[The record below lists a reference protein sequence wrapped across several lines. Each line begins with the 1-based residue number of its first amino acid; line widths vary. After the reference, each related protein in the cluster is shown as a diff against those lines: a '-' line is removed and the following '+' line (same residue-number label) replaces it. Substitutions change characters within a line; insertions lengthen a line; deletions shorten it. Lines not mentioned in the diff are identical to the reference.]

1 MSFLGGENG
10 SIHFTVELGAALRKM
25 SLSQSRGPEHLIEL
39 QEMPSY
45 APIHCSL
52 SIQTPMCRSKGPP
65 LWAEAAQMDRNWTS
79 KWYLYWKQNKT
90 KKLAHPFQVRGSQST
105 WLKSRAHS
113 KGSQLPPSLIST
125 ATELHWPLRPACGF
139 PSSGTKESPGLP
151 PMPLPLQIQWGK
163 DIKLMSRRGVSI
175 FLGLESF
182 PTNREEEREG
192 GREGGRRGLRE
203 GLESLPRERE
213 QRGVE

>member
-1 MSFLGGENG
+1 
-10 SIHFTVELGAALRKM
+10 
-25 SLSQSRGPEHLIEL
+25 
-39 QEMPSY
+39 
-45 APIHCSL
+45 
-52 SIQTPMCRSKGPP
+52 
-65 LWAEAAQMDRNWTS
+65 
-79 KWYLYWKQNKT
+79 
-90 KKLAHPFQVRGSQST
+90 
-105 WLKSRAHS
+105 
-113 KGSQLPPSLIST
+113 
-125 ATELHWPLRPACGF
+125 
-139 PSSGTKESPGLP
+139 
-151 PMPLPLQIQWGK
+151 MPLPLQIQWGK